1 LKQNPKQVTFEL
13 LKADLFFIQERYNE
27 ALELLG
33 VLESEDNFLKS
44 GILER
49 RGDVLSMLENN
60 VKAVILWNKAL
71 ELDKGSASLKKK
83 IKKGQYV
90 E

>member
-1 LKQNPKQVTFEL
+1 ML
-13 LKADLFFIQERYNE
+13 LKADLFFLQERYNE

>member
-1 LKQNPKQVTFEL
+1 
-13 LKADLFFIQERYNE
+13 
-27 ALELLG
+27 
-33 VLESEDNFLKS
+33 
-44 GILER
+44 
-49 RGDVLSMLENN
+49 MLENN
-60 VKAVILWNKAL
+60 VKAVILWKKAL